1 MTNASMDML
10 LSQDYPMTG
19 GSPLSTPNSL
29 YGLARK
35 RARRGQF
42 WSKLTG
48 RSRGLFALK
57 QVRAVC
63 TIKAESDGGIRT
75 VPFSQIRGSEG
86 RAGDFDRDFDP
97 LKDHTWERWLGIA
110 AARESGTALPPV
122 SLVQVGDIYFVK
134 DGHHRI
140 SVARALGQSDIDAR
154 VTIWQATGPVPWE
167 TLAQAPG
174 SGLIGQLLGTG
185 RAFKKRGF
193 QGLSSSARSACGSV
207 TGG

>member
-1 MTNASMDML
+1 MTNTSMDML
-10 LSQDYPMTG
+10 LSQDYPVIG

-29 YGLARK
+29 YALARK

-63 TIKAESDGGIRT
+63 TIKAESDGGIRA
-75 VPFSQIRGSEG
+75 VPISQIRGSEG
-86 RAGDFDRDFDP
+86 RAGDFDRDPNP
-97 LKDHTWERWLGIA
+97 LKDHTRERWLGIA

-140 SVARALGQSDIDAR
+140 SVARALGRSELEAR
-154 VTIWQATGPVPWE
+154 VTIWQATGPLP
-167 TLAQAPG
+167 
-174 SGLIGQLLGTG
+174 
-185 RAFKKRGF
+185 
-193 QGLSSSARSACGSV
+193 
-207 TGG
+207 